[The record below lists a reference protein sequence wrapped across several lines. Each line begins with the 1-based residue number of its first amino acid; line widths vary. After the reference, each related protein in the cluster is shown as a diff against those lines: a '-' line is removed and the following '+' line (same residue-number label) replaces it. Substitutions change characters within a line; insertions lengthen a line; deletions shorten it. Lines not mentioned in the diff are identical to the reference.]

1 MRQIALFALMSLL
14 MPFGFTAPLLAASTC
29 AAAPE
34 PVFSLAYGSRYVA
47 SDKPGTVLDST
58 ANAAASKALKP
69 VDDFLRD
76 LARMTSGNK
85 SASADCTLAQIAVWA
100 RANALE
106 DLQSPTARLTVGS
119 RIASFG
125 LITLAAAKQAGGSDN
140 LADIGAWLGRLVSRQ
155 MVFWEEEASA
165 GAKRGNLRA
174 WSALAAAATAAITD
188 DPVMRG
194 WAAWS
199 VSYVLCTAAP
209 DGSLPQEMRRGK
221 YALHYQLHAVSA
233 LVVASAL
240 LERQGTPVHLVC
252 QGALDRIVGF
262 AMDDLDSGR
271 RTAQITGQTQN
282 YFDGTDVLKPFSFAW
297 IEAYLTLSQ
306 VSRHR
311 QLNRFAARHRPLSY
325 SKLGGNQTRMWA
337 SDP

>member
-1 MRQIALFALMSLL
+1 MRLIALIALL
-14 MPFGFTAPLLAASTC
+14 MPLGFPAPVLAASTC
-29 AAAPE
+29 ASAPE
-34 PVFSLAYGSRYVA
+34 PVFSLGYGSRYEQ
-47 SDKPGTVLDST
+47 SDQPGTVIDS
-58 ANAAASKALKP
+58 AARAAADKELKP

-76 LARMTSGNK
+76 LAKMTSGNK
-85 SASADCTLAQIAVWA
+85 ATSADCALSQIAVWA
-100 RANALE
+100 RANALQ

-125 LITLAAAKQAGGSDN
+125 LIALEAAKQTEKSSD
-140 LADIGAWLGRLVSRQ
+140 LADIGAWLARLVNRQ
-155 MVFWEEEASA
+155 MVFWEEEASD

-174 WSALAAAATAAITD
+174 WSALGAAATAAITD
-188 DPVMRG
+188 DPVMRS
-194 WAAWS
+194 WAVWS

-252 QGALDRIVGF
+252 QSALDRVVGF

>member
-1 MRQIALFALMSLL
+1 MRLIVLISLL
-14 MPFGFTAPLLAASTC
+14 IPFGFSAPLLAATC
-29 AAAPE
+29 VSAPE
-34 PVFSLAYGSRYVA
+34 PVFSLAYGSRYVE
-47 SDKPGTVLDST
+47 SDEPGTVIDSK
-58 ANAAASKALKP
+58 ASAAAEKELKP
-69 VDDFLRD
+69 VDNFLLD
-76 LARMTSGNK
+76 LAKMTSGNK
-85 SASADCTLAQIAVWA
+85 PSSGACALSQIAVWA

-125 LITLAAAKQAGGSDN
+125 LITLEATKQVGHSGE
-140 LADIGAWLGRLVSRQ
+140 LADIGAWLDRLVSRQ
-155 MVFWEEEASA
+155 MVFWEEEASS

-174 WSALAAAATAAITD
+174 WAALGAAAAAAVTN
-188 DPVMRG
+188 DPVTRS

-199 VSYVLCTAAP
+199 VSYVLCTAGP

-240 LERQGTPVHLVC
+240 LERQGSPVHLTC
-252 QGALDRIVGF
+252 DAALDRVVGF
-262 AMDDLDSGR
+262 AMDDVDSGR
-271 RTAQITGQTQN
+271 RTAQITGKTQS
-282 YFDGTDVLKPFSFAW
+282 YFDGTEVLKPFSFAW
-297 IEAYLTLSQ
+297 IEAYLTLDH

-311 QLNRFAARHRPLSY
+311 QLEHFAARHRPLSY

-337 SDP
+337 RE